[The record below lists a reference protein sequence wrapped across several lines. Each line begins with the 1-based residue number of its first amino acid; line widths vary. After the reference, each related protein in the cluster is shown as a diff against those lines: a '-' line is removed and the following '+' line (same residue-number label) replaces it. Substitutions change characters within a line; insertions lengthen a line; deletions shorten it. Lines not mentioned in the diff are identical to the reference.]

1 MEQIDSIINSNN
13 LYSISESLSKSK
25 QKDNY
30 KNMELLHNKNSKNQ
44 KSSQKEEQ
52 SLSINR
58 LINSETNIEDSPL
71 FQAIYAKNKN
81 KIKKLLDN
89 GENPN
94 AKILDGITP
103 LHLAINKKDE
113 IIIEYLL
120 KHKANPNSKTIVDGQ
135 TPVHLAAI
143 NCSNEKILKLLIKY
157 GGLFDIKDNNN
168 KTALDYIKEIN
179 DIQVYNNIKKLIN
192 ANKNKKKK
200 ESRNEKCN
208 PFKVINQNLDKND
221 IITDNNTIYNDS
233 SYKNDSTHHKD
244 FVDKKN
250 ECDDI
255 KKDLLNA
262 FEDSSNEKNDNF
274 ANNDKNYSLN
284 KENVNPNSTIFSNLK
299 KMQNYINCENYGQE
313 DSSKSMQKEMN
324 NYSWKNKEISNR
336 RTKGRTNST
345 LSELIQINK
354 ENSSSFNEHNLTN
367 IIKINNM
374 PKIIFDNVLNLNNN
388 LTIHKKSKS
397 INNNLLI
404 YRLSAKN
411 RKSQKIKSKLKLA
424 NYSNTINYHTKI
436 FEIDDNNK
444 KKLENEQN
452 DSLII
457 NNNIINN
464 KDSLI
469 NKKLFKKRRHI
480 PYTQKNSFR
489 GDSMKTNSIISNLSK
504 INKKEDFDVSK
515 IIDLNDNTSICSNN
529 HSALKIGKKDNNINK
544 GLSHENKDRK
554 TINNNDYFY
563 NKHPIYYFLK
573 DINLLIYYDL
583 FLENNI
589 YDFNKLIIK
598 LRNDLFSLSKE
609 DFQKIGIIIPGHI
622 YRIIT
627 KLEIDCGKIKKD
639 ISNYLLY
646 QRNINNNIYSNSV
659 DGIDDSG
666 YYCVGCCEQKN
677 IKNNL
682 NNSKE
687 DAKILELD
695 NWLNKMGLLKYRNN
709 FIFNGFD
716 YVTYFILQ
724 MFSSIPIDEYI
735 VKNEL
740 GINNENDADIIL
752 LQLNK
757 EVKYILKKLRNK
769 EKRIKNNYNIKGN
782 EDYENEIILSS
793 RSSKNDC
800 QII

>member
-25 QKDNY
+25 QKDKY

-44 KSSQKEEQ
+44 KSSQKEEE

-71 FQAIYAKNKN
+71 FLAIYTKNKN
-81 KIKKLLDN
+81 KIKELLDN

-94 AKILDGITP
+94 VKIIDGITP

-113 IIIEYLL
+113 MIIEYLL

-157 GGLFDIKDNNN
+157 GGLFDIKDKNN

-179 DIQVYNNIKKLIN
+179 DIKVYKNVKKLIN
-192 ANKNKKKK
+192 SNKNMKKK

-221 IITDNNTIYNDS
+221 IITDNNTIYNNS
-233 SYKNDSTHHKD
+233 SYKNDSTHNKD

-250 ECDDI
+250 GCNDI
-255 KKDLLNA
+255 KKDLLNE
-262 FEDSSNEKNDNF
+262 FKDSSNMNYDN
-274 ANNDKNYSLN
+274 KNYSLN
-284 KENVNPNSTIFSNLK
+284 KENVNPNSIIFSNLK
-299 KMQNYINCENYGQE
+299 KMQNYINCDQE
-313 DSSKSMQKEMN
+313 DSSQSMQKEMN

-336 RTKGRTNST
+336 RTKRRTNST
-345 LSELIQINK
+345 LSELIQINR
-354 ENSSSFNEHNLTN
+354 ENSSSFNENNLTN

-388 LTIHKKSKS
+388 FTIHKKSKS

-404 YRLSAKN
+404 NRLSVKN

-424 NYSNTINYHTKI
+424 NYSNIINYHTKI

-457 NNNIINN
+457 NNNFINN

-480 PYTQKNSFR
+480 PYTQKNSIR

-504 INKKEDFDVSK
+504 INKKEDFDASK
-515 IIDLNDNTSICSNN
+515 ITDLNDNISLCSNN
-529 HSALKIGKKDNNINK
+529 HSILKIGKKNNNFNK
-544 GLSHENKDRK
+544 ALSHEHKDRK
-554 TINNNDYFY
+554 SINNKDYFY
-563 NKHPIYYFLK
+563 NKYPIYYFLK

-583 FLENNI
+583 FIENNI
-589 YDFNKLIIK
+589 HDFNKLITKIK
-598 LRNDLFSLSKE
+598 NDLFSLSKE

-627 KLEIDCGKIKKD
+627 KLEIDCGKIRKD

-659 DGIDDSG
+659 NGIDDSG

-677 IKNNL
+677 IKNIL
-682 NNSKE
+682 NNSKT
-687 DAKILELD
+687 DSKILELD

-724 MFSSIPIDEYI
+724 MFSSIPIDENI

-757 EVKYILKKLRNK
+757 EVKSILNKIRNK
-769 EKRIKNNYNIKGN
+769 EKRINNNYILKGN
-782 EDYENEIILSS
+782 EDYGNDIILSS
-793 RSSKNDC
+793 KSSKNDC

>member
-25 QKDNY
+25 QKDKY
-30 KNMELLHNKNSKNQ
+30 KNIELLKNKNSKNQ
-44 KSSQKEEQ
+44 KSSQKEEE
-52 SLSINR
+52 SLSINK
-58 LINSETNIEDSPL
+58 LINSDTNIEDSPL
-71 FQAIYAKNKN
+71 FQAIYTKNKN
-81 KIKKLLDN
+81 KIKELLDN

-94 AKILDGITP
+94 VKILDGITP

-179 DIQVYNNIKKLIN
+179 IKVYKNIRKLIN
-192 ANKNKKKK
+192 SRKNMKEK
-200 ESRNEKCN
+200 ESRNDKSN
-208 PFKVINQNLDKND
+208 PFKIINQNLDKKD
-221 IITDNNTIYNDS
+221 IITDNITIYNDS
-233 SYKNDSTHHKD
+233 SYKNESAHKKD
-244 FVDKKN
+244 IFEKKN
-250 ECDDI
+250 ECNDI
-255 KKDLLNA
+255 KKDLLND
-262 FEDSSNEKNDNF
+262 FEDSANIKNDSVGNG
-274 ANNDKNYSLN
+274 KQNYILN
-284 KENVNPNSTIFSNLK
+284 KENSNPNSTIFSNLK
-299 KMQNYINCENYGQE
+299 KMQNYINCVQD
-313 DSSKSMQKEMN
+313 DSSQSMKKEMN

-336 RTKGRTNST
+336 RTKRRTNST
-345 LSELIQINK
+345 LSELIQMNK
-354 ENSSSFNEHNLTN
+354 ENSSSFNENNLTN

-388 LTIHKKSKS
+388 FTIHKKSKS
-397 INNNLLI
+397 INNNLFI
-404 YRLSAKN
+404 NRLSVKN

-424 NYSNTINYHTKI
+424 NYSNIINYHKKI

-444 KKLENEQN
+444 KGLENEQN

-457 NNNIINN
+457 NNNIKN
-464 KDSLI
+464 KESLI

-480 PYTQKNSFR
+480 PYTTKNSIR

-504 INKKEDFDVSK
+504 INKKEDFDESK
-515 IIDLNDNTSICSNN
+515 IIDLNDNISLCSNN
-529 HSALKIGKKDNNINK
+529 NSVLKIDKKANNINK
-544 GLSHENKDRK
+544 NLSHEHKGRK
-554 TINNNDYFY
+554 SNNNIEQLY
-563 NKHPIYYFLK
+563 NKYPIYYFLK

-589 YDFNKLIIK
+589 YDFNNLITKIK
-598 LRNDLFSLSKE
+598 NDLFTLSKE

-627 KLEIDCGKIKKD
+627 KLEIDCGKIRKD

-646 QRNINNNIYSNSV
+646 QRNINSNIYSNSV

-677 IKNNL
+677 IKSIL
-682 NNSKE
+682 NNSKTSG
-687 DAKILELD
+687 KILELD

-716 YVTYFILQ
+716 YMSYFILQ

-740 GINNENDADIIL
+740 GINNDNDADIIL

-757 EVKYILKKLRNK
+757 EVKYILNKLKNK
-769 EKRIKNNYNIKGN
+769 EKRFANNYNIQGN
-782 EDYENEIILSS
+782 EDCKNDIILSTK
-793 RSSKNDC
+793 SSKNDC